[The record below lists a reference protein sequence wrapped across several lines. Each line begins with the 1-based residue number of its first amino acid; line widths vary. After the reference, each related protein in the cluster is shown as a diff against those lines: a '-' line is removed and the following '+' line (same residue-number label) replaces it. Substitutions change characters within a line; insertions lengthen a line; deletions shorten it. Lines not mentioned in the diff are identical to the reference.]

1 MIAGAYVTKGLIC
14 TRNRFLLGFMRL
26 KVLDLEVQ
34 KSSTR
39 KVLDFEVQNFL
50 TLDAYCLTLVTESGG
65 EHMPKKYLGR
75 PNYLK
80 QLLAYQDSDLV
91 KIVTGIRRCGKS
103 TLMLLMVEE
112 LRKQGISEKNIIH
125 MNMESLQYHELMDY
139 MSFYQHIKEG
149 IQSPGK
155 HYLFFDEIQ
164 TVTGWEKAI
173 ESLRLDHDVDIYI
186 TGSNAYFL
194 SSQLSTLLA
203 GRYVEI
209 QMLPLS
215 FKEFLDF
222 HEFES
227 GTSMDERFVRFLQI
241 GGMPVLR
248 QFDFHLPT
256 IYNTLQG
263 IYSTVILQ
271 DVLQYNEIG
280 DQSLLQKVVAF
291 LSDSIGS
298 INSPFSI
305 GKVLSSEGEI
315 ATGVKGKS
323 GQTVAAKT
331 VDRYISMLENAYIFY
346 GVQRYDIK
354 GKQLLKTLEKH
365 YIVDL
370 GFRNMLL
377 GLRDADRGHALENV
391 VFLELMRRQYRVSI
405 GKVGDQEVD
414 FIAQTPQRKIYIQ
427 VAESLLSP
435 DVRERELRPLM
446 SIPDHHEKM
455 VLSMD
460 RSFIESQ
467 DGIKIV
473 NLLDF
478 LLDDDT
484 F

>member
-1 MIAGAYVTKGLIC
+1 
-14 TRNRFLLGFMRL
+14 
-26 KVLDLEVQ
+26 
-34 KSSTR
+34 
-39 KVLDFEVQNFL
+39 
-50 TLDAYCLTLVTESGG
+50 
-65 EHMPKKYLGR
+65 MPKNYINR
-75 PNYLK
+75 PEYLK

-103 TLMLLMVEE
+103 TLMMLMVEE
-112 LRKQGISEKNIIH
+112 LQRQGIPESHIIH
-125 MNMESLQYHELMDY
+125 MNMESLQYHALLDY
-139 MSFYQHIKEG
+139 LSFYQAISQKL
-149 IQSPGK
+149 QSSRK
-155 HYLFFDEIQ
+155 YYLFFDEIQ
-164 TVTGWEKAI
+164 TVSGWEKAI

-222 HEFES
+222 HEFEPGVS
-227 GTSMDERFVRFLQI
+227 IDERFVRFMQI

-248 QFDFHLPT
+248 QFSFHLPT
-256 IYNTLQG
+256 IYNALQG

-280 DQSLLQKVVAF
+280 DQNLLQKVVAF
-291 LSDSIGS
+291 LSDNIGS
-298 INSPFSI
+298 INSPTSI
-305 GKVLSSEGEI
+305 GKVLTNEGEMNPP
-315 ATGVKGKS
+315 GKGKS
-323 GQTVAAKT
+323 RQAVAAKT
-331 VDRYISMLENAYIFY
+331 VDRYISMLENAYVFY
-346 GVQRYDIK
+346 GLQRFDIK
-354 GKQLLKTLEKH
+354 GKQLLKTLGKH

-377 GLRDADRGHALENV
+377 GLRDADRGHILENI
-391 VFLELMRRQYRVSI
+391 VFLELMRRQYRVNI
-405 GKVGDQEVD
+405 GKVGDLEVD

-427 VAESLLSP
+427 VAESMLSP
-435 DVRERELRPLM
+435 DVRERELRPLL
-446 SIPDHHEKM
+446 SIPDHHEKI

-460 RSFIESQ
+460 RSFIQSQ
-467 DGIKIV
+467 EGIKII

-478 LLDDDT
+478 LLDENV

>member
-1 MIAGAYVTKGLIC
+1 
-14 TRNRFLLGFMRL
+14 
-26 KVLDLEVQ
+26 
-34 KSSTR
+34 
-39 KVLDFEVQNFL
+39 
-50 TLDAYCLTLVTESGG
+50 
-65 EHMPKKYLGR
+65 MPKNYINR
-75 PNYLK
+75 PEYLK

-103 TLMLLMVEE
+103 TLMMLMVEE
-112 LRKQGISEKNIIH
+112 LQRQGIPESRIIH
-125 MNMESLQYHELMDY
+125 MNMESLQYHELLDY
-139 MSFYQHIKEG
+139 LSFYHAVSQKL
-149 IQSPGK
+149 QSPGK

-164 TVTGWEKAI
+164 TVTAWEKAI

-227 GTSMDERFVRFLQI
+227 DMSIDERFVRYLQI

-248 QFDFHLPT
+248 QFNFHLPT
-256 IYNTLQG
+256 IYNALQG

-280 DQSLLQKVVAF
+280 DQKLLQKVVAF

-298 INSPFSI
+298 INSPTSI
-305 GKVLSSEGEI
+305 GKVLSYEGEI
-315 ATGVKGKS
+315 SSPGKGKS
-323 GQTVAAKT
+323 GQAVAAKT
-331 VDRYISMLENAYIFY
+331 VDRYIAMLENAYIFY
-346 GVQRYDIK
+346 GVQRFDVK
-354 GKQLLKTLEKH
+354 GKQLLKTLGKH

-377 GLRDADRGHALENV
+377 GLRDADRGHILENV
-391 VFLELMRRQYRVSI
+391 VFLELIRRQYRVNI
-405 GKVGDQEVD
+405 GKVGDLEVD
-414 FIAQTPQRKIYIQ
+414 FVAQTPQRKIYIQ
-427 VAESLLSP
+427 VAESILSP
-435 DVRERELRPLM
+435 DVRERELRPLI
-446 SIPDHHEKM
+446 SIPDHHEKL

-460 RSFIESQ
+460 RSFVQSQ
-467 DGIKIV
+467 EGVRII

-478 LLDDDT
+478 LLNENA

>member
-1 MIAGAYVTKGLIC
+1 
-14 TRNRFLLGFMRL
+14 
-26 KVLDLEVQ
+26 
-34 KSSTR
+34 
-39 KVLDFEVQNFL
+39 
-50 TLDAYCLTLVTESGG
+50 
-65 EHMPKKYLGR
+65 MPKNYINR
-75 PNYLK
+75 PEYLK

-103 TLMLLMVEE
+103 TLMMLMVEE
-112 LRKQGISEKNIIH
+112 LQRQGIPESRIIH
-125 MNMESLQYHELMDY
+125 MNMESLQYHELLDY
-139 MSFYQHIKEG
+139 LSFYHAVSQKL
-149 IQSPGK
+149 QSPGK

-164 TVTGWEKAI
+164 TVTAWEKAI

-227 GTSMDERFVRFLQI
+227 DMSIDERFVRYLQI

-248 QFDFHLPT
+248 QFNFHLPT
-256 IYNTLQG
+256 IYNALQG

-280 DQSLLQKVVAF
+280 DQKLLQKVVAF

-298 INSPFSI
+298 INSPTSI
-305 GKVLSSEGEI
+305 GKVLSYEGEI
-315 ATGVKGKS
+315 TSPGKGKS
-323 GQTVAAKT
+323 GQAVAAKT
-331 VDRYISMLENAYIFY
+331 VDRYIAMLENAYIFY
-346 GVQRYDIK
+346 GVQRFDVK
-354 GKQLLKTLEKH
+354 GKQLLKTLGKH

-377 GLRDADRGHALENV
+377 GLRDADRGHILENV
-391 VFLELMRRQYRVSI
+391 VFLELIRRQYRVNI
-405 GKVGDQEVD
+405 GKVGDLEVD
-414 FIAQTPQRKIYIQ
+414 FVAQTPQRKIYIQ
-427 VAESLLSP
+427 VAESILSP
-435 DVRERELRPLM
+435 DVRERELRPLI
-446 SIPDHHEKM
+446 SIPDHHEKL

-460 RSFIESQ
+460 RSFVQSQ
-467 DGIKIV
+467 EGVRII

-478 LLDDDT
+478 LLNENA

>member
-1 MIAGAYVTKGLIC
+1 MA
-14 TRNRFLLGFMRL
+14 RNYI
-26 KVLDLEVQ
+26 Q
-34 KSSTR
+34 
-39 KVLDFEVQNFL
+39 
-50 TLDAYCLTLVTESGG
+50 
-65 EHMPKKYLGR
+65 R
-75 PNYLK
+75 PNYLR

-103 TLMLLMVEE
+103 TLMMLMVEE
-112 LRKQGISEKNIIH
+112 LRRQGISNQNILH
-125 MNMESLQYHELMDY
+125 MNMESLQHHDLLNYI
-139 MSFYQHIKEG
+139 SFYQYVKKN

-164 TVTGWEKAI
+164 AVAGWEKAI

-215 FKEFLDF
+215 FQEFLDF
-222 HEFES
+222 HEFEAHIS
-227 GTSMDERFVRFLQI
+227 IEERFTRFLQI

-248 QFDFHLPT
+248 QFAFHLPT

-271 DVLQYNEIG
+271 DVLQYNEIS
-280 DQSLLQKVVAF
+280 DQNLLQKVVAF
-291 LSDSIGS
+291 LSDNIGS
-298 INSPFSI
+298 INSPHSI
-305 GKVLSSEGEI
+305 GKVLTAEGEI
-315 ATGVKGKS
+315 YPPSKGKP
-323 GQTVAAKT
+323 GQAIAAKT
-331 VDRYISMLENAYIFY
+331 VNRYISMLENAYVFY
-346 GVQRYDIK
+346 GVQRYDVK

-377 GLRDADRGHALENV
+377 GLRDADRGHVLENV
-391 VFLELMRRQYRVSI
+391 VFLELIRRQYRVNI
-405 GKVGDQEVD
+405 GKVADLEVD

-446 SIPDHHEKM
+446 SIPDHHEKI

-460 RSFIESQ
+460 RSFVQSQ
-467 DGIKIV
+467 NGIRIIH
-473 NLLDF
+473 LLDF
-478 LLDDDT
+478 LLDNNA

>member
-1 MIAGAYVTKGLIC
+1 M
-14 TRNRFLLGFMRL
+14 
-26 KVLDLEVQ
+26 
-34 KSSTR
+34 
-39 KVLDFEVQNFL
+39 
-50 TLDAYCLTLVTESGG
+50 
-65 EHMPKKYLGR
+65 
-75 PNYLK
+75 
-80 QLLAYQDSDLV
+80 
-91 KIVTGIRRCGKS
+91 
-103 TLMLLMVEE
+103 LMVEE
-112 LRKQGISEKNIIH
+112 LQRQGIPESRIIH
-125 MNMESLQYHELMDY
+125 MNMESLQYHELLDY
-139 MSFYQHIKEG
+139 LSFYHAVSQKL
-149 IQSPGK
+149 QSPGK

-164 TVTGWEKAI
+164 TVTAWEKAI

-227 GTSMDERFVRFLQI
+227 DMSIDERFVRYLQI

-248 QFDFHLPT
+248 QFNFHLPT
-256 IYNTLQG
+256 IYNALQG

-280 DQSLLQKVVAF
+280 DQKLLQKVVAF

-298 INSPFSI
+298 INSPTSI
-305 GKVLSSEGEI
+305 GKVLSYEGEI
-315 ATGVKGKS
+315 TSPGKGKS
-323 GQTVAAKT
+323 GQAVAAKT
-331 VDRYISMLENAYIFY
+331 VDRYIAMLENAYIFY
-346 GVQRYDIK
+346 GVQRFDVK
-354 GKQLLKTLEKH
+354 GKQLLKTLGKH

-377 GLRDADRGHALENV
+377 GLRDADRGHILENV
-391 VFLELMRRQYRVSI
+391 VFLELIRRQYRVNI
-405 GKVGDQEVD
+405 GKVGDLEVD
-414 FIAQTPQRKIYIQ
+414 FVAQTPQRKIYIQ
-427 VAESLLSP
+427 VAESILSP
-435 DVRERELRPLM
+435 DVRERELRPLI
-446 SIPDHHEKM
+446 SIPDHHEKL

-460 RSFIESQ
+460 RSFVQSQ
-467 DGIKIV
+467 EGVRII

-478 LLDDDT
+478 LLNENA

>member
-1 MIAGAYVTKGLIC
+1 MHKNYI
-14 TRNRFLLGFMRL
+14 
-26 KVLDLEVQ
+26 Q
-34 KSSTR
+34 
-39 KVLDFEVQNFL
+39 
-50 TLDAYCLTLVTESGG
+50 
-65 EHMPKKYLGR
+65 R
-75 PNYLK
+75 PHYLK

-103 TLMLLMVEE
+103 TLMLLMAEE
-112 LRKQGISEKNIIH
+112 LRRQGIAGTNIIH
-125 MNMESLQYHELMDY
+125 MNMESLQNHNLLDY
-139 MSFYQHIKEG
+139 MSFYQHIRKS
-149 IQSPGK
+149 IQTSDK

-164 TVTGWEKAI
+164 AVNGWEKAI
-173 ESLRLDHDVDIYI
+173 ESLRLDYDVDIYI

-215 FKEFLDF
+215 FKEFLAF

-227 GTSMDERFVRFLQI
+227 DVSIEERFVLFLQI

-248 QFDFHLPT
+248 QFSFHLPT

-271 DVLQYNEIG
+271 DVLQYNEISG
-280 DQSLLQKVVAF
+280 QNLLQKVVAF
-291 LSDSIGS
+291 LSDNIGS
-298 INSPFSI
+298 INSPNSI

-315 ATGVKGKS
+315 SSSGKGKS
-323 GQTVAAKT
+323 GQAVAAKT

-346 GVQRYDIK
+346 GVQRYDVK
-354 GKQLLKTLEKH
+354 GKQLLKTLGKH

-391 VFLELMRRQYRVSI
+391 VFLELMRRQYRVNI
-405 GKVGDQEVD
+405 GKVADLEVD

-435 DVRERELRPLM
+435 DVRERELLPLK
-446 SIPDHHEKM
+446 SIPDHHEKI

-460 RSFIESQ
+460 RSFIQSQ
-467 DGIKIV
+467 DGIKII

-478 LLDDDT
+478 LLDDGML
-484 F
+484 

>member
-1 MIAGAYVTKGLIC
+1 
-14 TRNRFLLGFMRL
+14 
-26 KVLDLEVQ
+26 
-34 KSSTR
+34 
-39 KVLDFEVQNFL
+39 
-50 TLDAYCLTLVTESGG
+50 
-65 EHMPKKYLGR
+65 MPKNYINR
-75 PNYLK
+75 PEYLK

-103 TLMLLMVEE
+103 TLMMLMVEE
-112 LRKQGISEKNIIH
+112 LQRQGIPESRIIH
-125 MNMESLQYHELMDY
+125 MNMESLQYHKLLDY
-139 MSFYQHIKEG
+139 LSFYHAVSQRL
-149 IQSPGK
+149 QSPGK

-164 TVTGWEKAI
+164 TVTAWEKAI

-227 GTSMDERFVRFLQI
+227 DMSIDERFVRYLQI

-248 QFDFHLPT
+248 QFSFHLPT
-256 IYNTLQG
+256 IYNALQG

-280 DQSLLQKVVAF
+280 DQKLLQKVVAF

-298 INSPFSI
+298 INSPTSI
-305 GKVLSSEGEI
+305 GKVLSYEGEI
-315 ATGVKGKS
+315 TSPGKGKS
-323 GQTVAAKT
+323 GQAVAAKT
-331 VDRYISMLENAYIFY
+331 VDRYIAMLENAYIFY
-346 GVQRYDIK
+346 GVQRFDVK
-354 GKQLLKTLEKH
+354 GKQLLKTLGKH

-377 GLRDADRGHALENV
+377 GLRDADRGHILENV
-391 VFLELMRRQYRVSI
+391 VFLELIRRQYRVNI
-405 GKVGDQEVD
+405 GKVGDLEVD
-414 FIAQTPQRKIYIQ
+414 FVAQTPQRKIYIQ
-427 VAESLLSP
+427 VAESMLSP
-435 DVRERELRPLM
+435 DVRERELRPLI
-446 SIPDHHEKM
+446 SIPDHHEKL

-460 RSFIESQ
+460 RSFVQSQ
-467 DGIKIV
+467 EGVRII

-478 LLDDDT
+478 LLNENA

>member
-1 MIAGAYVTKGLIC
+1 
-14 TRNRFLLGFMRL
+14 
-26 KVLDLEVQ
+26 
-34 KSSTR
+34 
-39 KVLDFEVQNFL
+39 
-50 TLDAYCLTLVTESGG
+50 
-65 EHMPKKYLGR
+65 MPKNYINR
-75 PNYLK
+75 PEYLK

-103 TLMLLMVEE
+103 TLMMLMVEE
-112 LRKQGISEKNIIH
+112 LQRQGIPESRIIH
-125 MNMESLQYHELMDY
+125 MNMESLQYHELLDY
-139 MSFYQHIKEG
+139 LSFYHAVSQKL
-149 IQSPGK
+149 QSPGK

-164 TVTGWEKAI
+164 TVTAWEKAI

-227 GTSMDERFVRFLQI
+227 DMSIDERFVRYLQI

-248 QFDFHLPT
+248 QFNFHLPT
-256 IYNTLQG
+256 IYNALQG

-280 DQSLLQKVVAF
+280 DQKLLQKVVAF

-298 INSPFSI
+298 INSPTSI
-305 GKVLSSEGEI
+305 GKVLSYEGEI
-315 ATGVKGKS
+315 TSPGKGKS
-323 GQTVAAKT
+323 GQAVAAKT
-331 VDRYISMLENAYIFY
+331 VNRYIAMLENAYIFY
-346 GVQRYDIK
+346 GVQRFDVK
-354 GKQLLKTLEKH
+354 GKQLLKTLGKH

-377 GLRDADRGHALENV
+377 GLRDADRGHILENV
-391 VFLELMRRQYRVSI
+391 VFLELIRRQYRVNI
-405 GKVGDQEVD
+405 GKVGDLEVD
-414 FIAQTPQRKIYIQ
+414 FVAQTPQRKIYIQ
-427 VAESLLSP
+427 VAESILSP
-435 DVRERELRPLM
+435 DVRERELRPLI
-446 SIPDHHEKM
+446 SIPDHHEKL

-460 RSFIESQ
+460 RSFVQSQ
-467 DGIKIV
+467 EGVRII

-478 LLDDDT
+478 LLNENA

>member
-1 MIAGAYVTKGLIC
+1 
-14 TRNRFLLGFMRL
+14 
-26 KVLDLEVQ
+26 
-34 KSSTR
+34 
-39 KVLDFEVQNFL
+39 
-50 TLDAYCLTLVTESGG
+50 
-65 EHMPKKYLGR
+65 MPKNYIER

-103 TLMLLMVEE
+103 TLMMLMAEE
-112 LRKQGISEKNIIH
+112 LRKQGISDQNIIH
-125 MNMESLQYHELMDY
+125 MNLESLQYHDLLDY
-139 MSFYQHIKEG
+139 LPFYRYIEEK

-173 ESLRLDHDVDIYI
+173 ESLRLEHDVDIYI

-222 HEFES
+222 HEFKAEVS
-227 GTSMDERFVRFLQI
+227 IEERFMRFLQI

-248 QFDFHLPT
+248 QFSFHLPT

-280 DQSLLQKVVAF
+280 DQNLLQKVVAF
-291 LSDSIGS
+291 LSDNIGS
-298 INSPFSI
+298 INSPTSI
-305 GKVLSSEGEI
+305 GKVLTSEGEI
-315 ATGVKGKS
+315 KSPGKGKS
-323 GQTVAAKT
+323 GQAVAAKT
-331 VDRYISMLENAYIFY
+331 VDRYIAMLENAYVFY
-346 GVQRYDIK
+346 GVQRYDVK
-354 GKQLLKTLEKH
+354 GKQLLKTLGKH

-377 GLRDADRGHALENV
+377 GLRDADRGYVLENV

-405 GKVGDQEVD
+405 GKVGDLEVD

-427 VAESLLSP
+427 VTESLLSP

-460 RSFIESQ
+460 RSFVQSQ
-467 DGIKIV
+467 DGIKII

-478 LLDDDT
+478 LLDDDA